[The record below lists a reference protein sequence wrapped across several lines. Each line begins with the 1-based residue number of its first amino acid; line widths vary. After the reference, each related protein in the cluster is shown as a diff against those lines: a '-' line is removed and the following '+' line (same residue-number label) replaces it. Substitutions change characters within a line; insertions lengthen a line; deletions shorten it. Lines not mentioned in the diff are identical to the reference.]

1 MLVTWSRARSR
12 ARERDRE
19 RGVGAESPSS
29 SDGSGGRSSRCR
41 LPGRSA
47 GLCGDEGSE
56 GDDRDDVSVGG
67 GAIRGE
73 GWVRREKAGAK
84 CAMLRGRRVRTGGGG
99 GGGAGF
105 VAGDAGRI

>member
-1 MLVTWSRARSR
+1 MLVTCSRARSR

-19 RGVGAESPSS
+19 RGVGVESSS

-67 GAIRGE
+67 GAIR
-73 GWVRREKAGAK
+73 
-84 CAMLRGRRVRTGGGG
+84 
-99 GGGAGF
+99 
-105 VAGDAGRI
+105 